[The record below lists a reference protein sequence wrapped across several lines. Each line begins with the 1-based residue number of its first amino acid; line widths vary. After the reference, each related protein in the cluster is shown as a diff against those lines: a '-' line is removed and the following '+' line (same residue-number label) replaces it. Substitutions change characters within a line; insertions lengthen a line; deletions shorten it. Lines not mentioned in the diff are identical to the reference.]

1 MLDKVMY
8 LIDSSEL
15 ETVVRK
21 IFQEVLENREHKK
34 EDKLFTKAEAAELLS
49 VDRTTLWRW
58 EKAKYLVPVR
68 IGSKAM
74 YKQSDIEGLCRK

>member
-1 MLDKVMY
+1 M
-8 LIDSSEL
+8 EA
-15 ETVVRK
+15 VVRK
-21 IFQEVLENREHKK
+21 IFQEVLDSQEPKK
-34 EDKLFTKAEAAELLS
+34 EDKLFTKAEAAELLG

-68 IGSKAM
+68 FGSNVR